1 MNWRKVWTIARH
13 EYLTNIRRTGFIIMT
28 AIVPAL
34 GLIALILTVLLL
46 PRGDAVADWLER
58 QFDVGRND
66 RMTEWLGRVFGV
78 GRKPVG
84 VVDRSGYFT
93 PILPEY
99 RESFILYEDPEAAEA
114 ALRADELQVVLII
127 GEDYLET
134 GRIVALTRESFGEA
148 AIADSRRVRAF
159 LVTHLLA
166 NRVDPALARRAA
178 DPTEGLQSRIISSTG
193 KERGGGMLF
202 TFLVPYFLAVFLI
215 MTIFASS
222 GYLIQSV
229 AEEKENR
236 IVEIII
242 SSVRPTELMA
252 GKVLGLGALGLTQV
266 LIWLGSAWGFT
277 GGMTMVLALAGN
289 VGIPARVFI
298 LGVVYYLLG
307 YLLYA
312 VLMAGVGA
320 LGTTM
325 RESQQLAGIF
335 SFIAVIPYM
344 LASFVMVNPNA
355 PVARAFSFFPL
366 TAPTMMMLRI
376 PLGEVPWVDVAGS
389 IGVLILSIPAALW
402 FGAKLFRVGLLIYGK
417 RPTLREIWHILTR

>member
-1 MNWRKVWTIARH
+1 MNWRKVWTVARH
-13 EYLTNIRRTGFIIMT
+13 EYLTNIRRTGFIVMT
-28 AIVPAL
+28 ALVPAL
-34 GLIALILTVLLL
+34 GLIGLVLVALLL
-46 PRGDAVADWLER
+46 PRGSEVADWLER
-58 QFDVGRND
+58 QF
-66 RMTEWLGRVFGV
+66 EV
-78 GRKPVG
+78 GRKPIG

-93 PILPEY
+93 PILPEF
-99 RESFILYEDPEAAEA
+99 RETFVLYESQEAAEA
-114 ALRADELQVVLII
+114 ALRAEELQAVLVIA
-127 GEDYLET
+127 EDYLES
-134 GRIVALTRESFGEA
+134 GEVIALTRESFGEA
-148 AIADSRRVRAF
+148 AIADSARVRRF
-159 LVTHLLA
+159 LTTHLLTG
-166 NRVDPALARRAA
+166 RVDPAFVRRAA
-178 DPTEGLQSRIISSTG
+178 EPLAGLQSRILSGTG
-193 KERGGGMLF
+193 QERGGGMFF
-202 TFLVPYFLAVFLI
+202 TFLVPYLLALFLI

-222 GYLIQSV
+222 GYLLQSV

-266 LIWLGSAWGFT
+266 LVWLASAWGFT
-277 GGMTMVLALAGN
+277 GGMATLLALVGS
-289 VGIPARVFI
+289 VGIPARIFV

-312 VLMAGVGA
+312 VLMAGVGS

-344 LASFVMVNPNA
+344 LASFVMVNPNV

-376 PLGEVPWVDVAGS
+376 PLGEVPWVDIAGS
-389 IGVLILSIPAALW
+389 IGVLLLSIPAALW

-417 RPTLREIWHILTR
+417 RPTLREVWRILRS

>member
-1 MNWRKVWTIARH
+1 MNGRKIWTIARH
-13 EYLTNIRRTGFIIMT
+13 EYLTNLRRAGFIVMT
-28 AIVPAL
+28 ALIPAL
-34 GLIALILTVLLL
+34 GLVALVLTALLL
-46 PRGDAVADWLER
+46 PRGDAVANWLER
-58 QFDVGRND
+58 QFDVGR
-66 RMTEWLGRVFGV
+66 
-78 GRKPVG
+78 KPIG
-84 VVDRSGYFT
+84 VVDHSGYFT

-99 RESFILYEDPEAAEA
+99 RETFVLYEDPEAAEA
-114 ALRADELQVVLII
+114 ALRAGELQAVLVI
-127 GEDYLET
+127 GEDYLGT
-134 GRIVALTRESFGEA
+134 GRITALTRESFGEA
-148 AIADSRRVRAF
+148 AIADSRQVRNF
-159 LVTHLLA
+159 LIAHLLA
-166 NRVDPALARRAA
+166 GRVDPAFGRRAA
-178 DPTEGLQSRIISSTG
+178 DPTEGLQTRVFSGTG
-193 KERGGGMLF
+193 QEWGGGMLF
-202 TFLVPYFLAVFLI
+202 TFLIPYLLALFLV

-222 GYLIQSV
+222 GYLLQSV

-266 LIWLGSAWGFT
+266 LIWLASAWGFT
-277 GGMTMVLALAGN
+277 GGMATLLALVGR
-289 VGIPARVFI
+289 VGIPTRVFV

-344 LASFVMVNPNA
+344 LAGFLMVNPNA
-355 PVARAFSFFPL
+355 PLARAFSFFPL
-366 TAPTMMMLRI
+366 TAPTTMMLRI

-389 IGVLILSIPAALW
+389 IGVLLLSIPAALW

-417 RPTLREIWHILTR
+417 RPTMREIWRILRS

>member
-1 MNWRKVWTIARH
+1 MNGHKIWTIARH
-13 EYLTNIRRTGFIIMT
+13 EYLTNVRRTGFIIMT

-34 GLIALILTVLLL
+34 GLIILLLTVLLL

-58 QFDVGRND
+58 QFDVGR
-66 RMTEWLGRVFGV
+66 
-78 GRKPVG
+78 KPIG

-99 RESFILYEDPEAAEA
+99 QESFILYEDPDAAEA
-114 ALRADELQVVLII
+114 DLRAEELQAVLVIS
-127 GEDYLET
+127 EDYLET
-134 GRIVALTRESFGEA
+134 GQITAVTRESFGEA
-148 AIADSRRVRAF
+148 ALADSERVRTF
-159 LVTHLLA
+159 LVAHLLA
-166 NRVDPALARRAA
+166 GQVDPTFARRAA
-178 DPTEGLQSRIISSTG
+178 DPLEGLQARVLSDTG
-193 KERGGGMLF
+193 QERGGGMLF
-202 TFLVPYFLAVFLI
+202 TFLVPYFLAIFLI
-215 MTIFASS
+215 MTIFSSS
-222 GYLIQSV
+222 GYLLQSV

-266 LIWLGSAWGFT
+266 LVWLGSAWGFT
-277 GGMTMVLALAGN
+277 GGMATLLAMVGSI
-289 VGIPARVFI
+289 GIPARVFV

-312 VLMAGVGA
+312 VLMAGVGS

-344 LASFVMVNPNA
+344 LASFVIVNPNA
-355 PVARAFSFFPL
+355 PLARVFSFFPL
-366 TAPTMMMLRI
+366 TAPTMMMLRV
-376 PLGEVPWVDVAGS
+376 PLGEVPWVDIVGS
-389 IGVLILSIPAALW
+389 IGVLLLSIPAALW

-417 RPTLREIWHILTR
+417 RPTMREVWRILRS

>member
-13 EYLTNIRRTGFIIMT
+13 EYLTNVRRTGFIVMT
-28 AIVPAL
+28 ALIPAL
-34 GLIALILTVLLL
+34 GLIALLLIVLLM
-46 PRGDAVADWLER
+46 PRGDEVADWLER
-58 QFDVGRND
+58 QFDVGR
-66 RMTEWLGRVFGV
+66 
-78 GRKPVG
+78 KPIG

-99 RESFILYEDPEAAEA
+99 RETFVLYESQEAAEA
-114 ALRADELQVVLII
+114 ALRAEELQAVLVI
-127 GEDYLET
+127 GEDYLNSGE
-134 GRIVALTRESFGEA
+134 IVALTRESFGEA
-148 AIADSRRVRAF
+148 AIADSARVRRF
-159 LVTHLLA
+159 LIAHLLTDK
-166 NRVDPALARRAA
+166 VDPALAHRAA
-178 DPTEGLQSRIISSTG
+178 DPLENLQSRVLSGTG
-193 KERGGGMLF
+193 QARSGGMVF
-202 TFLVPYFLAVFLI
+202 TFLIPYFLALFLI

-222 GYLIQSV
+222 GYLLQSV

-236 IVEIII
+236 IVEIIL
-242 SSVRPTELMA
+242 SSVRPTELLA

-277 GGMTMVLALAGN
+277 GGAAALLALVGS
-289 VGIPARVFI
+289 VGIPARVFV

-344 LASFVMVNPNA
+344 LASFVMINPNV
-355 PVARAFSFFPL
+355 PIARVFSFFPL

-389 IGVLILSIPAALW
+389 IGVLLLSIPAALW

-417 RPTLREIWHILTR
+417 RPTLREIWHILRG

>member
-1 MNWRKVWTIARH
+1 MNWRKIWTIARR
-13 EYLTNIRRTGFIIMT
+13 EYLTNIRRTGFIVMT

-34 GLIALILTVLLL
+34 GLIVLILTALLL

-58 QFDVGRND
+58 QFDVGR
-66 RMTEWLGRVFGV
+66 
-78 GRKPVG
+78 KPIG
-84 VVDRSGYFT
+84 VVDRSGYFA
-93 PILPEY
+93 PVLPEY
-99 RESFILYEDPEAAEA
+99 QETFVLYEDPEAAEA
-114 ALRADELQVVLII
+114 ALRADELQAVMII

-134 GRIVALTRESFGEA
+134 GRITALTRESFGEA
-148 AIADSRRVRAF
+148 ALTDSERVRSF

-166 NRVDPALARRAA
+166 EQVDPALARRAA
-178 DPTEGLQSRIISSTG
+178 NPIEGLQTRILSSTG
-193 KERGGGMLF
+193 QEWRGGAFFFVIPYLLAI
-202 TFLVPYFLAVFLI
+202 FLV
-215 MTIFASS
+215 MTIFSSS
-222 GYLIQSV
+222 GYLLQSV

-266 LIWLGSAWGFT
+266 LVWLGSAWGFT
-277 GGMTMVLALAGN
+277 GGMATLMAVVGG

-312 VLMAGVGA
+312 LLMAGVGA
-320 LGTTM
+320 LGTTW

-344 LASFVMVNPNA
+344 VASFVITNPNA
-355 PVARAFSFFPL
+355 PLARAFSFFPL
-366 TAPTMMMLRI
+366 TAPTMMMLRV

-389 IGVLILSIPAALW
+389 IGVLLLSIPAALW
-402 FGAKLFRVGLLIYGK
+402 FGAKLFQVGLLIYGK
-417 RPTLREIWHILTR
+417 RPTLREIGRILRG

>member
-1 MNWRKVWTIARH
+1 MNWRKIWTIVRH
-13 EYLTNIRRTGFIIMT
+13 EYLTNVRRTGFIVMT

-34 GLIALILTVLLL
+34 GLIVLILTVLLL
-46 PRGDAVADWLER
+46 PRGDAVSDWLER
-58 QFDVGRND
+58 QFDVGR
-66 RMTEWLGRVFGV
+66 
-78 GRKPVG
+78 KPIG
-84 VVDRSGYFT
+84 VVDHTGYFT
-93 PILPEY
+93 PIRPEY
-99 RESFILYEDPEAAEA
+99 RESFVLYEDPEAAEA
-114 ALRADELQVVLII
+114 ALRADELQVVLMI

-134 GRIVALTRESFGEA
+134 GRVVALTRESFGEA
-148 AIADSRRVRAF
+148 AIADSDRVRSF

-166 NRVDPALARRAA
+166 EQVDPALARRAA
-178 DPTEGLQSRIISSTG
+178 DPTEGLQTRILSGTG
-193 KERGGGMLF
+193 QERGGGMLF
-202 TFLVPYFLAVFLI
+202 TFLVPYFLAIFLV
-215 MTIFASS
+215 MTIFSSS
-222 GYLIQSV
+222 GYLLQSV

-266 LIWLGSAWGFT
+266 LVWLGSAWGFT
-277 GGMTMVLALAGN
+277 GGMATILAMVES

-325 RESQQLAGIF
+325 RESRQLAGIF

-344 LASFVMVNPNA
+344 LASFVLINPNA

-366 TAPTMMMLRI
+366 TAPTMMMLRV
-376 PLGEVPWVDVAGS
+376 PLGEVPWVDIVGS
-389 IGVLILSIPAALW
+389 IGALLLSIPAALW

-417 RPTLREIWHILTR
+417 RPTMREIWRILKS

>member
-1 MNWRKVWTIARH
+1 MNWRKIWTIARH

-28 AIVPAL
+28 AIIPAL
-34 GLIALILTVLLL
+34 GLIGLVLTVFLL
-46 PRGDAVADWLER
+46 PRGDAVANWLER
-58 QFDVGRND
+58 QFDVGR
-66 RMTEWLGRVFGV
+66 
-78 GRKPVG
+78 KPIG

-99 RESFILYEDPEAAEA
+99 RETFVLYEDPDTAEA
-114 ALRADELQVVLII
+114 ALRADELQAVLVI

-134 GRIVALTRESFGEA
+134 GRITALTRESFGEA
-148 AIADSRRVRAF
+148 ALTDSERVRTF

-166 NRVDPALARRAA
+166 ERVDPALALRAA
-178 DPTEGLQSRIISSTG
+178 DPLENLQTRILSGTG
-193 KERGGGMLF
+193 QERGGGMFF
-202 TFLVPYFLAVFLI
+202 TFLIPYFLAIFLI
-215 MTIFASS
+215 MTIFSSS
-222 GYLIQSV
+222 GYLLQSV

-266 LIWLGSAWGFT
+266 LVWLGSAWGFT
-277 GGMTMVLALAGN
+277 GGMATILAMVGSI
-289 VGIPARVFI
+289 GIPARVFI

-344 LASFVMVNPNA
+344 MVSFVMVNPNA
-355 PVARAFSFFPL
+355 PLARAFSFFPL

-376 PLGEVPWVDVAGS
+376 PLGDVPWVDVAGS
-389 IGVLILSIPAALW
+389 IGVLLLSIPAALW

-417 RPTLREIWHILTR
+417 RPTLREIGRILRS

>member
-1 MNWRKVWTIARH
+1 MNWRKIWTIARH
-13 EYLTNIRRTGFIIMT
+13 EYLTNIRRTGFIVMT

-34 GLIALILTVLLL
+34 GLIALILTALLL

-58 QFDVGRND
+58 QFDVGR
-66 RMTEWLGRVFGV
+66 
-78 GRKPVG
+78 KPIG

-93 PILPEY
+93 PVLPEY
-99 RESFILYEDPEAAEA
+99 QETFVLYEDPEAAEA
-114 ALRADELQVVLII
+114 ALRTDELRAVMII
-127 GEDYLET
+127 SEDYLET
-134 GRIVALTRESFGEA
+134 GRITALTRESFGEA
-148 AIADSRRVRAF
+148 ALTDSERVRSF

-166 NRVDPALARRAA
+166 EQVDPALARRSAN
-178 DPTEGLQSRIISSTG
+178 PTEGLQMRILSSTG
-193 KERGGGMLF
+193 QERGGGMFF
-202 TFLVPYFLAVFLI
+202 TFLIPYLLAIFLV
-215 MTIFASS
+215 MTIFSSS
-222 GYLIQSV
+222 GYLLQSV

-266 LIWLGSAWGFT
+266 LVWLGSAWGFT
-277 GGMTMVLALAGN
+277 GGMATLMAVVGG

-320 LGTTM
+320 LGTTT

-344 LASFVMVNPNA
+344 VVSFVIINPNA
-355 PVARAFSFFPL
+355 PLARAFSFFPL
-366 TAPTMMMLRI
+366 TAPTMMMLRV

-389 IGVLILSIPAALW
+389 IGVLLLSIPAALW
-402 FGAKLFRVGLLIYGK
+402 FGAKLFQVGLLIYGK
-417 RPTLREIWHILTR
+417 RPTLREIGRILRG

>member
-1 MNWRKVWTIARH
+1 MNWRKIWTIARH
-13 EYLTNIRRTGFIIMT
+13 EYLTSIRRTGFIVMT
-28 AIVPAL
+28 AIIPAL
-34 GLIALILTVLLL
+34 GLIVLILTAIL
-46 PRGDAVADWLER
+46 PPWGDAVADWLQR
-58 QFDVGRND
+58 QFD
-66 RMTEWLGRVFGV
+66 V

-93 PILPEY
+93 PLLPEY

-114 ALRADELQVVLII
+114 ALRADKLQVVLII

-134 GRIVALTRESFGEA
+134 GQIMALTRESFGEA
-148 AIADSRRVRAF
+148 AIADSDRVRSF

-166 NRVDPALARRAA
+166 NRVDPAFARRAA
-178 DPTEGLQSRIISSTG
+178 DPTEDLQLRIISGTG
-193 KERGGGMLF
+193 EERGGGMLF
-202 TFLVPYFLAVFLI
+202 TFLVPYFLALFLI
-215 MTIFASS
+215 MTIFSSS
-222 GYLIQSV
+222 GHLLQSV

-277 GGMTMVLALAGN
+277 GGMATVLAMAGR

-312 VLMAGVGA
+312 
-320 LGTTM
+320 
-325 RESQQLAGIF
+325 
-335 SFIAVIPYM
+335 
-344 LASFVMVNPNA
+344 
-355 PVARAFSFFPL
+355 
-366 TAPTMMMLRI
+366 
-376 PLGEVPWVDVAGS
+376 
-389 IGVLILSIPAALW
+389 
-402 FGAKLFRVGLLIYGK
+402 
-417 RPTLREIWHILTR
+417 

>member
-1 MNWRKVWTIARH
+1 MMNWRKVWTIARH
-13 EYLTNIRRTGFIIMT
+13 EYLTNIRRTGFIVMT

-34 GLIALILTVLLL
+34 GIIGLILTVLLL
-46 PRGDAVADWLER
+46 PRGEAVTAWLER
-58 QFDVGRND
+58 QFDVGR
-66 RMTEWLGRVFGV
+66 
-78 GRKPVG
+78 KPIG

-99 RESFILYEDPEAAEA
+99 QGAFVPYEDPEAAEA
-114 ALRADELQVVLII
+114 ALRADELQAVLVI

-134 GRIVALTRESFGEA
+134 GRITALTRESFGEA
-148 AIADSRRVRAF
+148 ALADSERVRTF

-166 NRVDPALARRAA
+166 ERVEPALARRAA
-178 DPTEGLQSRIISSTG
+178 DPLENLQARVLSETG
-193 KERGGGMLF
+193 QERGGGMVF
-202 TFLVPYFLAVFLI
+202 TFLIPYFLAIFLI
-215 MTIFASS
+215 MTIFSSS
-222 GYLIQSV
+222 GYLLQSV

-266 LIWLGSAWGFT
+266 LVWLGSAWGFT
-277 GGMTMVLALAGN
+277 GGMATLLALVGS

-376 PLGEVPWVDVAGS
+376 PLGEVPWVDIAGS
-389 IGVLILSIPAALW
+389 IGVLLLSIPAALW

-417 RPTLREIWHILTR
+417 RPTMREIWRILRS

>member
-1 MNWRKVWTIARH
+1 MNWRKIWTIARH
-13 EYLTNIRRTGFIIMT
+13 EYLTNVRRTGFIVMT

-34 GLIALILTVLLL
+34 GVIGLVLTALLL

-58 QFDVGRND
+58 QFDVGR
-66 RMTEWLGRVFGV
+66 
-78 GRKPVG
+78 KPIG

-99 RESFILYEDPEAAEA
+99 QGAFVLYEDPEAAEA
-114 ALRADELQVVLII
+114 DLRADELQVVLVIS
-127 GEDYLET
+127 EDYLET
-134 GRIVALTRESFGEA
+134 GEVTALTRESFGEA
-148 AIADSRRVRAF
+148 AIADSARVRTF
-159 LVTHLLA
+159 LITHLLA
-166 NRVDPALARRAA
+166 GRVDPALGRRAA
-178 DPTEGLQSRIISSTG
+178 DPLEGLQTRILSGTG
-193 KERGGGMLF
+193 QERGGGMVF
-202 TFLVPYFLAVFLI
+202 TFLVPYFLAIFLI
-215 MTIFASS
+215 MTIFSSS
-222 GYLIQSV
+222 GYLLQSV

-277 GGMTMVLALAGN
+277 GGMATLLAMVGN
-289 VGIPARVFI
+289 IGIPARVFI

-355 PVARAFSFFPL
+355 PLARVFSFFPL
-366 TAPTMMMLRI
+366 TAPTMMMLRV

-389 IGVLILSIPAALW
+389 IGVLLLSIPAALW

-417 RPTLREIWHILTR
+417 RPTMREVWRILRS

>member
-1 MNWRKVWTIARH
+1 MNWRKIWTIARH
-13 EYLTNIRRTGFIIMT
+13 EYLTSIRRTGFIVMT
-28 AIVPAL
+28 AIIPAL
-34 GLIALILTVLLL
+34 GLIVLILTVLLL
-46 PRGDAVADWLER
+46 PRGDAVADWLQR
-58 QFDVGRND
+58 QFD
-66 RMTEWLGRVFGV
+66 V

-93 PILPEY
+93 PLLPEY

-114 ALRADELQVVLII
+114 ALRADKLQVVLII

-134 GRIVALTRESFGEA
+134 GRIMALTRESFGEA
-148 AIADSRRVRAF
+148 AIADSDRVRSF

-178 DPTEGLQSRIISSTG
+178 DPTEDLQSRIISGTG
-193 KERGGGMLF
+193 EERGGGMLF
-202 TFLVPYFLAVFLI
+202 TFLVPYFLAIFLI
-215 MTIFASS
+215 MTIFSSS
-222 GYLIQSV
+222 GYLLQSV

-277 GGMTMVLALAGN
+277 GGMATVLAMAGR

-344 LASFVMVNPNA
+344 LVSFVMVNPNA

-376 PLGEVPWVDVAGS
+376 PLGEVPWVDIAGS
-389 IGVLILSIPAALW
+389 IGVLLLSIPAALW

-417 RPTLREIWHILTR
+417 RPTMREIWGILRS

>member
-1 MNWRKVWTIARH
+1 MNWRKVGTIARH
-13 EYLTNIRRTGFIIMT
+13 EYLTNIRRTGFIVMT
-28 AIVPAL
+28 ALVPAL
-34 GLIALILTVLLL
+34 GLIGLVLVALLL
-46 PRGDAVADWLER
+46 PRGSEVADWLER
-58 QFDVGRND
+58 QFD
-66 RMTEWLGRVFGV
+66 V

-93 PILPEY
+93 HILPEFQ
-99 RESFILYEDPEAAEA
+99 ETFVLYKTQEAAEA
-114 ALRADELQVVLII
+114 ALRAEELQAVLVIA
-127 GEDYLET
+127 EDYLES
-134 GRIVALTRESFGEA
+134 GEVIALTRESFGEA
-148 AIADSRRVRAF
+148 AIADSARVRRF
-159 LVTHLLA
+159 LTTHLLA
-166 NRVDPALARRAA
+166 GRVDPAFIHRAA
-178 DPTEGLQSRIISSTG
+178 DPLEGLQSRVLSGTG
-193 KERGGGMLF
+193 QERGGGMFF
-202 TFLVPYFLAVFLI
+202 TFLVPYFLAIFLM

-222 GYLIQSV
+222 GYLLQSV
-229 AEEKENR
+229 AEEKESR

-266 LIWLGSAWGFT
+266 LIWLVSAWGFT
-277 GGMTMVLALAGN
+277 GGMATLLALVGS
-289 VGIPARVFI
+289 VGIPARVFV

-312 VLMAGVGA
+312 VLMAGVGS

-376 PLGEVPWVDVAGS
+376 PLGEVPWVDIVGS
-389 IGVLILSIPAALW
+389 IGVLLLSIPAALW

-417 RPTLREIWHILTR
+417 RPTLREVWRILRS

>member
-1 MNWRKVWTIARH
+1 MNWRKIWTIARH

-28 AIVPAL
+28 AIIPAL
-34 GLIALILTVLLL
+34 GLIGLVLTAFLL

-58 QFDVGRND
+58 QFDVGR
-66 RMTEWLGRVFGV
+66 
-78 GRKPVG
+78 KPIG

-99 RESFILYEDPEAAEA
+99 RETFVLYEDPDTAEA
-114 ALRADELQVVLII
+114 ALRADELQAVLVI

-134 GRIVALTRESFGEA
+134 GRITVLTRESFGEA
-148 AIADSRRVRAF
+148 ALADSERVRTF

-166 NRVDPALARRAA
+166 EEVDPVLARRAA
-178 DPTEGLQSRIISSTG
+178 DPLENLQTRILSGTG
-193 KERGGGMLF
+193 QERGGGMFF
-202 TFLVPYFLAVFLI
+202 TFLIPYFLAIFLI
-215 MTIFASS
+215 MTIFSSS
-222 GYLIQSV
+222 GYLLQSV

-277 GGMTMVLALAGN
+277 GGMAALLAMVGSI
-289 VGIPARVFI
+289 GIPARVFI

-355 PVARAFSFFPL
+355 PLARAFSFFPL
-366 TAPTMMMLRI
+366 TAPTMMMLRV
-376 PLGEVPWVDVAGS
+376 PLGDVPWVDVAGS
-389 IGVLILSIPAALW
+389 IGVLLLSIPAALW

-417 RPTLREIWHILTR
+417 RPTLREIGRILRS

>member
-1 MNWRKVWTIARH
+1 MMNWRKVWTIARH
-13 EYLTNIRRTGFIIMT
+13 EYLTNIRRTGFIVMT

-34 GLIALILTVLLL
+34 GIIGLILTVLLL
-46 PRGDAVADWLER
+46 PRGEAVTAWLEQ
-58 QFDVGRND
+58 QFDVGR
-66 RMTEWLGRVFGV
+66 
-78 GRKPVG
+78 KPIG

-99 RESFILYEDPEAAEA
+99 QGAFVPYEDPEAAEA
-114 ALRADELQVVLII
+114 ALRADELQAVLVI

-134 GRIVALTRESFGEA
+134 GRITALTRESFGEA
-148 AIADSRRVRAF
+148 ALADSERVRTF

-166 NRVDPALARRAA
+166 EQVEPALARRAA
-178 DPTEGLQSRIISSTG
+178 DPLENLQARVLSETG
-193 KERGGGMLF
+193 QERGGGMVF
-202 TFLVPYFLAVFLI
+202 TFLIPYFLAIFLI
-215 MTIFASS
+215 MTIFSSS
-222 GYLIQSV
+222 GYLLQSV

-266 LIWLGSAWGFT
+266 LVWLGSAWGFT
-277 GGMTMVLALAGN
+277 GGMAALLALVGS

-344 LASFVMVNPNA
+344 LASFVMINPNA
-355 PVARAFSFFPL
+355 PVARVFSFFPL

-389 IGVLILSIPAALW
+389 IGVLLLSIPAALW

-417 RPTLREIWHILTR
+417 RPTMREIWRILRS

>member
-1 MNWRKVWTIARH
+1 MNWRKIWTIARH
-13 EYLTNIRRTGFIIMT
+13 EYLTNIRRTGFIVMT
-28 AIVPAL
+28 AAVPAL

-58 QFDVGRND
+58 QFDI
-66 RMTEWLGRVFGV
+66 

-99 RESFILYEDPEAAEA
+99 QGSFVLYEDPEAAEA

-148 AIADSRRVRAF
+148 ALADSDRVRSF

-166 NRVDPALARRAA
+166 EQVDPALARRAA
-178 DPTEGLQSRIISSTG
+178 DPTEGLQTRILSGTG
-193 KERGGGMLF
+193 QERGGGMFF
-202 TFLVPYFLAVFLI
+202 TFLVPYFLAIFLI
-215 MTIFASS
+215 MTIFSSS
-222 GYLIQSV
+222 GYLLQSV

-266 LIWLGSAWGFT
+266 LVWLGSVWGFT
-277 GGMTMVLALAGN
+277 GGMATLLAMVGS

-325 RESQQLAGIF
+325 RESQQLAGGF

-355 PVARAFSFFPL
+355 PLARAFSFFPL

-376 PLGEVPWVDVAGS
+376 PLGEVPWVDIVGS
-389 IGVLILSIPAALW
+389 VGVLLLSVPAALW

-417 RPTLREIWHILTR
+417 RPTMREIWRILRG

>member
-1 MNWRKVWTIARH
+1 MNWRKIWTIARH
-13 EYLTNIRRTGFIIMT
+13 EYLTNVRRTGFIIMT
-28 AIVPAL
+28 AIIPAL
-34 GLIALILTVLLL
+34 GLIALVLTALLL
-46 PRGDAVADWLER
+46 PRGDAVANWLER
-58 QFDVGRND
+58 QFDI
-66 RMTEWLGRVFGV
+66 
-78 GRKPVG
+78 GRKPIG

-99 RESFILYEDPEAAEA
+99 RETFVLYEDPEAAEA
-114 ALRADELQVVLII
+114 ALRADELQAVLVI

-134 GRIVALTRESFGEA
+134 GGLTALTRESFGEA
-148 AIADSRRVRAF
+148 AITDSERVRNF
-159 LVTHLLA
+159 LIAHLLA
-166 NRVDPALARRAA
+166 GRVDPALARRAA
-178 DPTEGLQSRIISSTG
+178 DPLENLQSRILSSTG
-193 KERGGGMLF
+193 QERGGGMLF
-202 TFLVPYFLAVFLI
+202 TFLVPYFLAIFLI
-215 MTIFASS
+215 MTIFSSS
-222 GYLIQSV
+222 GYLLQSV

-277 GGMTMVLALAGN
+277 GGMATLLAMVGSI
-289 VGIPARVFI
+289 GIPAQVFV

-355 PVARAFSFFPL
+355 PLARIFSFFPL
-366 TAPTMMMLRI
+366 TAPTMMMLRV

-389 IGVLILSIPAALW
+389 IGVLLLSIPAALW

-417 RPTLREIWHILTR
+417 RPTMREVWQILRG

>member
-1 MNWRKVWTIARH
+1 MNWRKIWTIARH
-13 EYLTNIRRTGFIIMT
+13 EYLTSIRRTGFIVMT
-28 AIVPAL
+28 AIIPAL
-34 GLIALILTVLLL
+34 GLIVLILTAIL
-46 PRGDAVADWLER
+46 PPWGDAVADWLQR
-58 QFDVGRND
+58 QFD
-66 RMTEWLGRVFGV
+66 V

-93 PILPEY
+93 PLLPEY

-114 ALRADELQVVLII
+114 ALRADKLQVVLII

-134 GRIVALTRESFGEA
+134 GRIMALTRESFGEA
-148 AIADSRRVRAF
+148 AIADSDRVRSF

-178 DPTEGLQSRIISSTG
+178 DPTEDLQLRIISGTG
-193 KERGGGMLF
+193 EERGGGMLF
-202 TFLVPYFLAVFLI
+202 TFLVPYFLALFLI
-215 MTIFASS
+215 MTIFSSS
-222 GYLIQSV
+222 GHLLQSV

-277 GGMTMVLALAGN
+277 GGMATVLAMAGR

-355 PVARAFSFFPL
+355 PVVRAFSFFPL

-376 PLGEVPWVDVAGS
+376 PLGEVPWVDIAGS
-389 IGVLILSIPAALW
+389 IGVLLLSIPAALW

-417 RPTLREIWHILTR
+417 RPTMREIWRILRS

>member
-1 MNWRKVWTIARH
+1 MNWRKIWTIARH
-13 EYLTNIRRTGFIIMT
+13 EYLTNVRRTGFIIMT
-28 AIVPAL
+28 AIIPAL
-34 GLIALILTVLLL
+34 GLIGLVLTALLL

-58 QFDVGRND
+58 QFDVGR
-66 RMTEWLGRVFGV
+66 
-78 GRKPVG
+78 KPIG

-99 RESFILYEDPEAAEA
+99 QESFILYEDPDTAEA
-114 ALRADELQVVLII
+114 ALRAEELQAVLVIS
-127 GEDYLET
+127 EDYLET
-134 GRIVALTRESFGEA
+134 GQITAVTRESFGEA
-148 AIADSRRVRAF
+148 ALADSARVRTF
-159 LVTHLLA
+159 LVAHLLA
-166 NRVDPALARRAA
+166 GQVDPTFARRAA
-178 DPTEGLQSRIISSTG
+178 DPLEGLQARILSDTG
-193 KERGGGMLF
+193 QERGGGMLF
-202 TFLVPYFLAVFLI
+202 TFLVPYFLAIFLI
-215 MTIFASS
+215 MTIFSSS
-222 GYLIQSV
+222 GYLLQSV

-266 LIWLGSAWGFT
+266 LIWLASAWGFT
-277 GGMTMVLALAGN
+277 GGMATLLAMVGN
-289 VGIPARVFI
+289 IGIPARVFV

-312 VLMAGVGA
+312 VLMAGVGS

-355 PVARAFSFFPL
+355 PLARVFSFFPL
-366 TAPTMMMLRI
+366 TAPTMMMLRV
-376 PLGEVPWVDVAGS
+376 PLGEVPWVDIAGS
-389 IGVLILSIPAALW
+389 IGVLLLSIPAALW

-417 RPTLREIWHILTR
+417 RPTMREIWRILRS

>member
-1 MNWRKVWTIARH
+1 MNWHKIWTIARH
-13 EYLTNIRRTGFIIMT
+13 EYLTNLRRTGFLVMT

-34 GLIALILTVLLL
+34 GLIALVLTVLLL
-46 PRGDAVADWLER
+46 PRGDAVADWLQR
-58 QFDVGRND
+58 QFDVGR
-66 RMTEWLGRVFGV
+66 
-78 GRKPVG
+78 KPIG

-99 RESFILYEDPEAAEA
+99 QESFVLYESEEAAEA
-114 ALRADELQVVLII
+114 ALRTDELQAVLVIE
-127 GEDYLET
+127 EDYLES
-134 GRIVALTRESFGEA
+134 GRVVALTRASFGEA
-148 AIADSRRVRAF
+148 ALADSERVRTF
-159 LVTHLLA
+159 LITHLLA
-166 NRVDPALARRAA
+166 GRVDPTLALRAA
-178 DPTEGLQSRIISSTG
+178 DPLEDLQARILSSTG
-193 KERGGGMLF
+193 QERGGGMVF
-202 TFLVPYFLAVFLI
+202 TFLIPYFLALFLI
-215 MTIFASS
+215 MTIFSSS
-222 GYLIQSV
+222 GYLLQSV

-266 LIWLGSAWGFT
+266 LVWLGSVWGFT
-277 GGMTMVLALAGN
+277 GGMATLLAMVGS

-325 RESQQLAGIF
+325 RESQQLASIF
-335 SFIAVIPYM
+335 SLIAVLPYM
-344 LASFVMVNPNA
+344 LASFVLINPNA
-355 PVARAFSFFPL
+355 PLARVFSFFPL
-366 TAPTMMMLRI
+366 TAPTMMMMRI
-376 PLGEVPWVDVAGS
+376 PLGEVPWVDIAGS
-389 IGVLILSIPAALW
+389 IGVLLLSIPAALG

-417 RPTLREIWHILTR
+417 RPTLREIGRILRS

>member
-1 MNWRKVWTIARH
+1 MNWRKIWTITRH
-13 EYLTNIRRTGFIIMT
+13 EYLTNVRRTGFIVMT
-28 AIVPAL
+28 AIIPAL
-34 GLIALILTVLLL
+34 GLVALVLTAFLL
-46 PRGDAVADWLER
+46 PRGDAVGAWLER
-58 QFDVGRND
+58 QFDI
-66 RMTEWLGRVFGV
+66 

-84 VVDRSGYFT
+84 IVDRSGYFT

-99 RESFILYEDPEAAEA
+99 QEFFALYESQEAAEA
-114 ALRADELQVVLII
+114 ALRAEELQAVLVID
-127 GEDYLET
+127 ERYLET
-134 GRIVALTRESFGEA
+134 GDVTALTRESFGEA
-148 AIADSRRVRAF
+148 ALADSTRVRQF
-159 LVTHLLA
+159 LIAHLLTDE
-166 NRVDPALARRAA
+166 VDPALARRAA
-178 DPTEGLQSRIISSTG
+178 DPLEGLQTRVLSETG
-193 KERGGGMLF
+193 GERGGGMFF
-202 TFLVPYFLAVFLI
+202 TFLVPYLLAIFLI
-215 MTIFASS
+215 MTIFSSS
-222 GYLIQSV
+222 GYLLQSV

-277 GGMTMVLALAGN
+277 GGMATLLAVVGSI
-289 VGIPARVFI
+289 GIPARVFV

-355 PVARAFSFFPL
+355 PLARVFSFFPL
-366 TAPTMMMLRI
+366 TAPTMMMLRV
-376 PLGEVPWVDVAGS
+376 PMGEVPWVDIAGS
-389 IGVLILSIPAALW
+389 IGVLLLSIPAALW

-417 RPTLREIWHILTR
+417 RPTLREIWRILRT

>member
-1 MNWRKVWTIARH
+1 MNWRKIWTIARH

-28 AIVPAL
+28 AIIPAL
-34 GLIALILTVLLL
+34 GLIGLVLTAFLL

-58 QFDVGRND
+58 QFDVGR
-66 RMTEWLGRVFGV
+66 
-78 GRKPVG
+78 KPIG

-99 RESFILYEDPEAAEA
+99 QETFILYGDPDTAEA
-114 ALRADELQVVLII
+114 ALRADELQAVLVI

-134 GRIVALTRESFGEA
+134 GRITVLTRESFGEA
-148 AIADSRRVRAF
+148 ALADSERVRTF

-166 NRVDPALARRAA
+166 EQVDPALAHRAA
-178 DPTEGLQSRIISSTG
+178 DPLENLQTRILSGTG
-193 KERGGGMLF
+193 QERGGGMVF
-202 TFLVPYFLAVFLI
+202 TFLIPYFLAIFLI
-215 MTIFASS
+215 MTIFSSS
-222 GYLIQSV
+222 GYLLQSV

-277 GGMTMVLALAGN
+277 GGMAALLAMVGSI
-289 VGIPARVFI
+289 GIPARVFI

-355 PVARAFSFFPL
+355 PLARAFSFFPL
-366 TAPTMMMLRI
+366 TAPTMMMLRV
-376 PLGEVPWVDVAGS
+376 PLGDVPWVDVAGS
-389 IGVLILSIPAALW
+389 IGVLLLSIPAALW

-417 RPTLREIWHILTR
+417 RPTLREIGRILRS